1 MDTHRTEDRSRPHQI
16 ACGKKS
22 GSDTSLQIL
31 GLQSINPPHEEC
43 LEMGTCFLE
52 EQLDR
57 YCNAPKYAVP

>member
-1 MDTHRTEDRSRPHQI
+1 MDTHRTEDRSRPQPD
-16 ACGKKS
+16 
-22 GSDTSLQIL
+22 SDTSLQIF

-57 YCNAPKYAVP
+57 YCNAPKYAIP